1 MSQTKSRPGAT
12 KSVLFKRLIATCSL
26 TLCWV
31 LSSELCRAQLS
42 TTGTIDGT
50 VVDQSGAAVPGA
62 GVDVVNMGTKAVAHT
77 VSNSDGKYTEVGLQS
92 GNYEVTVSS
101 AGFKSFKVTGIYLEP
116 AAVYTVNATLAAG
129 EVSTTV
135 MVTANAAA
143 VQTSTPEVSN
153 IVSGEEAEEL
163 PLNGRNYEGLAQL
176 MPGVVNLSPD
186 SALGPGGF
194 ATSNYLNVNGA
205 GSSGTF
211 YTLDGIWNENTGN
224 MTQTT
229 ITPIPDE
236 IEEIKVL
243 QNNYDPKY
251 SLMGASVVVVQTKSG
266 TSAFHGGAWEFL
278 RNTVFDTRNFFVP
291 ASTGVSPEEWN
302 IYGYQVGGPIFI
314 PHVYNPSRQRTFF
327 YGSQQWLR
335 QKQGGI
341 VTGQTPLATMRGIGT
356 PGNEALFPTTGV
368 YSTAFLK
375 DPKLPGSCNATSQ
388 AACFGKDANGNYII
402 PASRINPSQL
412 AFLNALAVLPNYST
426 TNATNYINTK
436 PTITNQDDAE
446 GKIDH
451 LITPKYRIT
460 GEIFSESQDA
470 HNPNASRMGSPFET
484 NYDVFISDNKLAQ
497 VQLPSSIR
505 RP

>member
-229 ITPIPDE
+229 ITPI
-236 IEEIKVL
+236 
-243 QNNYDPKY
+243 
-251 SLMGASVVVVQTKSG
+251 SG
-266 TSAFHGGAWEFL
+266 
-278 RNTVFDTRNFFVP
+278 
-291 ASTGVSPEEWN
+291 
-302 IYGYQVGGPIFI
+302 
-314 PHVYNPSRQRTFF
+314 
-327 YGSQQWLR
+327 
-335 QKQGGI
+335 
-341 VTGQTPLATMRGIGT
+341 
-356 PGNEALFPTTGV
+356 
-368 YSTAFLK
+368 
-375 DPKLPGSCNATSQ
+375 
-388 AACFGKDANGNYII
+388 
-402 PASRINPSQL
+402 
-412 AFLNALAVLPNYST
+412 
-426 TNATNYINTK
+426 
-436 PTITNQDDAE
+436 
-446 GKIDH
+446 
-451 LITPKYRIT
+451 
-460 GEIFSESQDA
+460 
-470 HNPNASRMGSPFET
+470 
-484 NYDVFISDNKLAQ
+484 
-497 VQLPSSIR
+497 
-505 RP
+505 